1 MKKRL
6 YLDNCSFNRP
16 YDDQSL
22 LRNHLEAEA
31 KTYIQKEILN
41 GTFEL
46 AWSFMM
52 DYEVSF
58 NPFVERKNQIS
69 KWKDVASI
77 DVDESERIVAKAN
90 AIVKLNVRSKDAL
103 HVACAIEAHCDYFI
117 TTDNRILNKSIDQIV
132 VIDPPSFLRTMEEWI

>member
-103 HVACAIEAHCDYFI
+103 HLACAIEAHSDYFI

-132 VIDPPSFLRTMEEWI
+132 VIDPINFLRAMEEWI